1 MKILVNYAVLHE
13 LRYSLTQALVR
24 LSKAERLAKELSGSP
39 TMSEDDA
46 EIIAFANDPWDTV
59 RLNWLERQVREV
71 VSYTTNPIETWGVQF
86 GVKFGVNRASDPQ
99 TLRQAIDAAMADD
112 PNAMDSLSQESDG

>member
-13 LRYSLTQALVR
+13 LRYSLTQALAR

-59 RLNWLERQVREV
+59 RLNWLGRQAWLDFWTRP
-71 VSYTTNPIETWGVQF
+71 T
-86 GVKFGVNRASDPQ
+86 DPNEAGYAGICAEGFDAIKRP
-99 TLRQAIDAAMADD
+99 TLREAIDAAMAAD
-112 PNAMDSLSQESDG
+112 PNAMDAM